1 MEEILADV
9 LYHFYIGLGLL
20 TSLWSAC
27 IMVMFVY
34 NVLNGL
40 KNGMFWSV
48 PSEKFLEVSYLLSF
62 RLLEEIVVLSRGG

>member
-1 MEEILADV
+1 MEESLADI

-34 NVLNGL
+34 NVLNRL
-40 KNGMFWSV
+40 KNGMFWSL
-48 PSEKFLEVSYLLSF
+48 PPEKVLEGF
-62 RLLEEIVVLSRGG
+62 IFIVFQIT